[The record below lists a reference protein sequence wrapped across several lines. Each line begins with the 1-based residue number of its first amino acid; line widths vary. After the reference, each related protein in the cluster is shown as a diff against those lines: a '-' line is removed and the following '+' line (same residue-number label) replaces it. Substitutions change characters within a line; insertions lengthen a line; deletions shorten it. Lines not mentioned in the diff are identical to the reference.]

1 MSLFDLIVQQYTLT
15 TSELE
20 EKWNGK
26 YTDNKTPE
34 KGSNNK

>member
-20 EKWNGK
+20 EKWNGEHTNNQAPK
-26 YTDNKTPE
+26 QKNTNK
-34 KGSNNK
+34 